1 MQSGVVMMQ
10 QLRLDCIKWAALGA
24 AAWSRCSRRQQRHR
38 HCQQAKIL
46 ISAQK
51 SQNWQMAKQRG
62 NSSSKKRTKPNAN
75 RTTTTEKRQL
85 KHAAK
90 RKVQKMWTLSRT
102 LMKRAH
108 VNTGEHTHIHT
119 HKYISRKGRPQGVA
133 RVGYS
138 SCNAKSKGA
147 SSCNL

>member
-75 RTTTTEKRQL
+75 RTTTTEKGQL

-147 SSCNL
+147 SNCSL